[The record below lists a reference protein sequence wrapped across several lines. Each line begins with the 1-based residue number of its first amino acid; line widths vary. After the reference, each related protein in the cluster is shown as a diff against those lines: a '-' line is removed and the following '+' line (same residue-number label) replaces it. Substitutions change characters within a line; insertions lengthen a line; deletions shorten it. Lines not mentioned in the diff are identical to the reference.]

1 MSVRI
6 LSPGTLGFVLA
17 LSLLLPGLGA
27 VVETEGPSR
36 TAYLPGIER
45 LSGALGLQAQDV
57 EKLGERYG
65 TPLPPAYWTEVTRDP
80 RAFHFQREGS
90 ERLLHIQTFRGGR
103 FPDLVLRQGEVVRS
117 LGPRDVPLVGIFRF
131 PLVLGLFAD
140 APGEPAF
147 TAEAVQREFFDG
159 PNSYAQTLPEL
170 YREMSGG
177 RVDLRGET
185 FPWVRTELE
194 GSQVTL
200 GASGLVSSPDRGV
213 AAFVES
219 IVRRLDED
227 GVDWSRFDNTGDGF
241 VDVLAIMHPGAGAEC
256 GARENI
262 WSHRWNLRSASQGR
276 LDPGIPTSTPNPRGS
291 GVIHVND
298 YIIQPV
304 LACGEEGAINR
315 IGVFAHE
322 LGHGF
327 GLPDL
332 YGTRGTAVR
341 GAGRWD
347 LMASGTWGCQGED
360 PARPCHMGAWSKAML
375 GWVDVVDVAP
385 GERLGEVSLPPVQS
399 SGQVLRVTAQDGS
412 GEYLLLENRQRIGSD
427 ANLWEPGLL
436 IWHVDPTTVDPAWPQ
451 NSVNNDSNRLG
462 VWLRQADGRNELAGA
477 GPSLGDP
484 GDPFPGC
491 IKEDYFDYFRSSVPC
506 LRTNTEFHF
515 ASEPAAWT
523 HRGEPFGVALTGIRL
538 RGEAPHD
545 VVFDLSAR
553 VEPEVALDGLVNH
566 FLRPGEPSP
575 LTARQREFLDRNGN
589 RDGRYDVGDFRRF
602 LVEHGGGGR

>member
-1 MSVRI
+1 MGPFRLPAPI
-6 LSPGTLGFVLA
+6 MGFLLAASLA
-17 LSLLLPGLGA
+17 LA
-27 VVETEGPSR
+27 GPD
-36 TAYLPGIER
+36 A
-45 LSGALGLQAQDV
+45 AMAQDV
-57 EKLGERYG
+57 EKLAERYG
-65 TPLPPAYWTEVTRDP
+65 TALPEAYWAQVGRDA
-80 RAFHFQREGS
+80 RSFQFQREGS
-90 ERLLHIQTFRGGR
+90 ERLLHLQTLRGGR
-103 FPDLVLRQGEVVRS
+103 FPDLILRQGDRVRS

-131 PLVLGLFAD
+131 PLVLGLYAD
-140 APGEPAF
+140 WPEEAPFP
-147 TAEAVQREFFDG
+147 TQAVQREFFDG

-170 YREMSGG
+170 YHEMSGG

-185 FPWVRTELE
+185 FPWVRTGLE
-194 GSQVTL
+194 RSQVTL

-213 AAFVES
+213 AAFVEDV
-219 IVRRLDED
+219 VRRLDAE

-241 VDVLAIMHPGAGAEC
+241 VDVLAVMHPGTGAEC
-256 GARENI
+256 GARESI

-276 LDPGIPTSTPNPRGS
+276 LDPGIPTSTPNPHGA

-304 LACGEEGAINR
+304 LACGSEGAINR

-347 LMASGTWGCQGED
+347 LMGSGTWGCQGED
-360 PARPCHMGAWSKAML
+360 AARPCHMGAWSKAML
-375 GWVDVVDVAP
+375 GWVDIVDVAP
-385 GERLGEVSLPPVQS
+385 GEVLGEVALPPVQT
-399 SGQVLRVTAQDGS
+399 SGRVFRVPAQDGS
-412 GEYLLLENRQRIGSD
+412 GEHLLLENRQRIGSD

-436 IWHVDPTTVDPAWPQ
+436 IWHVDPATVSDAWSS
-451 NSVNNDSNRLG
+451 NTVNNNPGRLG

-477 GPSLGDP
+477 GASHGDP

-491 IKEDYFDYFRSSVPC
+491 IKDDYFDYFRPNLPC
-506 LRTNTEFHF
+506 VRTNTEFHF

-523 HRGEPFGVALTGIRL
+523 HRGQPFGVTITGIRL
-538 RGEAPHD
+538 RGSAPHD

-553 VEPEVALDGLVNH
+553 VEPGVAIERLVDH
-566 FLRPGEPSP
+566 FLRPGESSP
-575 LTARQREFLDRNGN
+575 LTAAQRAFLDRNGN
-589 RDGRYDVGDFRRF
+589 RDGRYDVGDLRRF
-602 LVEHGGGGR
+602 LVTHGKGGP